1 MSETEMDKQVK
12 SGLTQESSRRP
23 GIAGRSALAAFPVTL
38 PVMAG
43 YLFLG
48 VSYGI
53 YCHSLGLAWFY
64 PVVIAACVYAGS
76 AEFVLANFL
85 LGGFQPL
92 SVFIMIFVINA
103 RHLFYGLSMLE
114 KFAGLGWKRL
124 YLIFGMTDETFSIN
138 YAVAPPEGTDR
149 GWFMLFITL
158 FNHFYWVA
166 GSGIG
171 WLVGDMLTGQVK
183 GVSFVMTALFVVIFM
198 EQWLK
203 DTNHIPA
210 CLGIALTVICIM
222 VFGHE
227 HFVIPAM
234 AAICLMLLILRPVLR
249 NTGKKAS
256 ASKSSEER
264 K

>member
-1 MSETEMDKQVK
+1 MSETERDNSLP
-12 SGLTQESSRRP
+12 SGRSQEKASQ
-23 GIAGRSALAAFPVTL
+23 GGNAGRSALAAFPVTL

-48 VSYGI
+48 ISYGI
-53 YCHSLGLAWFY
+53 YCHSLGLSWFY
-64 PVVIAACVYAGS
+64 PIVIAACVYAGS

-85 LGGFQPL
+85 MGGFHPL

-138 YAVAPPEGTDR
+138 YAIEPPRGADR
-149 GWFMLFITL
+149 GWFMFFITL
-158 FNHFYWVA
+158 YNHFYWVA
-166 GSGIG
+166 GAGLG
-171 WLVGDMLTGQVK
+171 WVIGDMLTGQIK

-203 DTNHIPA
+203 DANHIPA
-210 CLGIALTVICIM
+210 CLGIALTVIC
-222 VFGHE
+222 VLLFGRE
-227 HFVIPAM
+227 NFVIPSM
-234 AAICLMLLILRPVLR
+234 AAICLLLLVLRPVLR
-249 NTGKKAS
+249 NTGKKAGG
-256 ASKSSEER
+256 SKRADER
-264 K
+264 R